1 MKFVFPI
8 QTSNGKEFAN
18 AKEFEKILK
27 QETIGQYGFNPS
39 HSTFH
44 GGVHFTKKNAP
55 WVRNQ
60 YPIRAVADG
69 KIVACR
75 LNYDYPETTY
85 DGRTLPFSNDFCLIE
100 HEFDYKDESDQNK
113 TFVFYSLYM
122 HLAAIG
128 DKKTEIEE
136 EPIQHV
142 LAQSWFGRAMPR
154 IEEPANT
161 YVKLRKGTVL
171 ILDEEAG
178 PVECINGE
186 QTLIFRKYTIQDNRG
201 LIDSLTT
208 VGNTLWLADDPTPSE
223 QQPQF
228 NIKGG
233 PVKTSQE
240 PTWFYQK
247 LTAEVIANDYINVR
261 SDPSSNG
268 ESGDVIGR
276 ALTGCTL
283 TLERKRALKF
293 YTING
298 QKYLMAK
305 CEFKNGKAFKNDT
318 ANSPLTLGWVAI
330 TDDNIKITGKT
341 DALDFNSDANPVTET
356 SISIRAGEPIGYL
369 GRFDVLEND
378 AEKGYV
384 VTTRYQLHHELIS
397 LEKPPQAFLKA
408 YYGDEKAESLQFAS
422 DNESHGYLLEN
433 GLSDFFRN
441 LALCAKRSEVP
452 CEEREGITV
461 EDEQVLS
468 VLTPEAAS
476 QLTVVQHTSE
486 WYHKSDTSF
495 LFKELD
501 RIFGVNDRL
510 QHEKD
515 RADQLAWM
523 QNTSIFSDS
532 SAVWNWWP
540 INGQSNFITNT
551 KVIFQESNV
560 KNMFHDNHEHLMF
573 LTMEETLT
581 YLQSTGWKNTKSN
594 WVEATESDL
603 GTILINYGLNGK
615 DVVTTSMLIAQ
626 LKTLNIKASVVMGK
640 QGKRLIKFTGYKS
653 VSKLINTHT
662 YMLDNPKIIQMGI
675 GEYGVVNSVV
685 NGLKLSIYVSAA
697 YRFLDFWLNDETSL
711 TETFG
716 RLGVDIAKIALGS
729 AVTAA
734 ITAGSASL
742 IGVVTVPL
750 VVTVVV
756 GFGAAVALNALDE
769 KYGVTD
775 YVVDMIERAEQDV
788 VKKSIEIK
796 DTIKSEFI
804 DIGSMFLD
812 GMLEYGKTIA
822 INELNKYIKNTID
835 KLNSY

>member
-60 YPIRAVADG
+60 YPIRAIADG

-100 HEFDYKDESDQNK
+100 HKFDYKDESDQNK
-113 TFVFYSLYM
+113 TFIFYSLYM
-122 HLAAIG
+122 HLAALG
-128 DKKTEIEE
+128 DKKSEVEE
-136 EPIQHV
+136 EPVQHV
-142 LAQSWFGRAMPR
+142 LAQSWFGRVQPK
-154 IEEPANT
+154 IENADNT
-161 YVKLRKGTVL
+161 FIKLKKGTVL
-171 ILDEEAG
+171 ILDEETE
-178 PVECINGE
+178 PREFDNGS
-186 QTLIFRKYTIQDNRG
+186 QTLTFRKYTVKDNCG
-201 LIDSLTT
+201 LVKSLSM
-208 VGNTLWLADDPTPSE
+208 VGTNLWLADDPTPSE
-223 QQPQF
+223 QNPQF
-228 NIKGG
+228 IVKGG
-233 PVKTSQE
+233 PIENAPE

-247 LTAEVIANDYINVR
+247 LTAEVIADDYINVR
-261 SDPSSNG
+261 SDPSTNG
-268 ESGDVIGR
+268 EAGEIIGL
-276 ALTGCTL
+276 AMTGCTL

-305 CEFKNGKAFKNDT
+305 CEFKNDKAFKNDA
-318 ANSPLTLGWVAI
+318 ANSPITLGWIAI
-330 TDDNIKITGKT
+330 TNDNIKITGKT
-341 DALDFNSDANPVTET
+341 DALDFNNDANPVTET

-378 AEKGYV
+378 SEKGYA
-384 VTTRYQLHHELIS
+384 VTTRYQLHHELMS
-397 LEKPPQAFLKA
+397 LEKPPQAFLQA
-408 YYGDEKAESLQFAS
+408 YYGDEKAESIQFAS

-501 RIFGVNDRL
+501 RIFGVTDRL

-523 QNTSIFSDS
+523 QNTSIFNDS

-540 INGQSNFITNT
+540 IPKDELFSVDDIKNIVKKLRLSENIHNFELFTSPRCTLPEGMKSYESFTKLLNITLSKYEINNRLRKIHFLSQIYHETDRLRTTSEYASGTAYNPQPGTKYKNGNGPGDGPKYKGRGLMQLTW
-551 KVIFQESNV
+551 K
-560 KNMFHDNHEHLMF
+560 DNYQLYKE
-573 LTMEETLT
+573 
-581 YLQSTGWKNTKSN
+581 YSG
-594 WVEATESDL
+594 
-603 GTILINYGLNGK
+603 I
-615 DVVTTSMLIAQ
+615 DVVTEYEKVSNDLEVSLDSA
-626 LKTLNIKASVVMGK
+626 GWYFK
-640 QGKRLIKFTGYKS
+640 QGKVFSNSEYWS
-653 VSKLINTHT
+653 VSSNSPEYIKVYKDFYKKVEVGIEKNRYKTIDLNLIA
-662 YMLDNPKIIQMGI
+662 DNDQIDLIS
-675 GEYGVVNSVV
+675 YFVNGGS
-685 NGLKLSIYVSAA
+685 NGLK
-697 YRFLDFWLNDETSL
+697 
-711 TETFG
+711 
-716 RLGVDIAKIALGS
+716 
-729 AVTAA
+729 
-734 ITAGSASL
+734 
-742 IGVVTVPL
+742 
-750 VVTVVV
+750 
-756 GFGAAVALNALDE
+756 
-769 KYGVTD
+769 
-775 YVVDMIERAEQDV
+775 ERRHYCNIL
-788 VKKSIEIK
+788 KEI
-796 DTIKSEFI
+796 I
-804 DIGSMFLD
+804 
-812 GMLEYGKTIA
+812 
-822 INELNKYIKNTID
+822 
-835 KLNSY
+835 

>member
-60 YPIRAVADG
+60 YPIRAIADG

-100 HEFDYKDESDQNK
+100 HKFDYKDESDQNK
-113 TFVFYSLYM
+113 TFIFYSLYM
-122 HLAAIG
+122 HLAALG
-128 DKKTEIEE
+128 DKKSEVEE
-136 EPIQHV
+136 EPVQHV
-142 LAQSWFGRAMPR
+142 LAQSWFGRVQPK
-154 IEEPANT
+154 IENADNT
-161 YVKLRKGTVL
+161 FIKLKKGTVL
-171 ILDEEAG
+171 ILDEETE
-178 PVECINGE
+178 PREFDNGS
-186 QTLIFRKYTIQDNRG
+186 QTLTFRKYTVKDNCG
-201 LIDSLTT
+201 LVKSLSM
-208 VGNTLWLADDPTPSE
+208 VGTNLWLADDPTPSE
-223 QQPQF
+223 QNPQF
-228 NIKGG
+228 IVKGG
-233 PVKTSQE
+233 PVENAPE

-247 LTAEVIANDYINVR
+247 LTAEVIADDYINVR
-261 SDPSSNG
+261 SDPSTNG
-268 ESGDVIGR
+268 EAGEIIGR
-276 ALTGCTL
+276 AMTGCTL

-305 CEFKNGKAFKNDT
+305 CEFKNDKAFKNDA
-318 ANSPLTLGWVAI
+318 ANSPITLGWIAI
-330 TDDNIKITGKT
+330 TNDNIKITGKT
-341 DALDFNSDANPVTET
+341 DALDFNNDANPVTET

-378 AEKGYV
+378 SEKGYA
-384 VTTRYQLHHELIS
+384 VTTRYQLHHELMS

-540 INGQSNFITNT
+540 VFYSKNCIPLIKAKEIALKVSAGFEGKEPSYRTLAGNFDGAGMSWGIIQYNFGQNTLGPLLRKMKLKDLEQFNGCFDKEEDLASLNKVLNSSITEQINWAIDMQNNKRERWVKIFNNLSEVELFNRLQLEGIEKYSDSAISAIEWMRDQLPKLFERVELVTFVALFDLSVQQGSINKSKQVIMERISEREPKTQKEFLEIVVSERGKSASTRWRADCLSRRLSILNKKVT
-551 KVIFQESNV
+551 KIIESG
-560 KNMFHDNHEHLMF
+560 
-573 LTMEETLT
+573 
-581 YLQSTGWKNTKSN
+581 Y
-594 WVEATESDL
+594 
-603 GTILINYGLNGK
+603 
-615 DVVTTSMLIAQ
+615 TSMHENKNLGLIVEG
-626 LKTLNIKASVVMGK
+626 NIC
-640 QGKRLIKFTGYKS
+640 
-653 VSKLINTHT
+653 
-662 YMLDNPKIIQMGI
+662 
-675 GEYGVVNSVV
+675 
-685 NGLKLSIYVSAA
+685 
-697 YRFLDFWLNDETSL
+697 DF
-711 TETFG
+711 
-716 RLGVDIAKIALGS
+716 
-729 AVTAA
+729 
-734 ITAGSASL
+734 
-742 IGVVTVPL
+742 
-750 VVTVVV
+750 
-756 GFGAAVALNALDE
+756 
-769 KYGVTD
+769 
-775 YVVDMIERAEQDV
+775 
-788 VKKSIEIK
+788 
-796 DTIKSEFI
+796 
-804 DIGSMFLD
+804 
-812 GMLEYGKTIA
+812 
-822 INELNKYIKNTID
+822 
-835 KLNSY
+835 

>member
-8 QTSNGKEFAN
+8 QTSDGKEFAN
-18 AKEFEKILK
+18 ATEFEKLLK

-100 HEFDYKDESDQNK
+100 HKFDYQDDNNEQK
-113 TFVFYSLYM
+113 TYIFYSLYM
-122 HLAAIG
+122 HLAALG
-128 DKKTEIEE
+128 DKKSEVEE
-136 EPIQHV
+136 EPVQHV
-142 LAQSWFGRAMPR
+142 LAQSWFGRVQPK
-154 IEEPANT
+154 IENADNT
-161 YVKLRKGTVL
+161 FIKLKKGTVL
-171 ILDEEAG
+171 ILDEETE
-178 PVECINGE
+178 PREFDNGS
-186 QTLIFRKYTIQDNRG
+186 QTLTFRKYTVKDNCG
-201 LIDSLTT
+201 LVKSLSM
-208 VGNTLWLADDPTPSE
+208 VGTNLWLADDPTPSE
-223 QQPQF
+223 QNPQF
-228 NIKGG
+228 IVKGG
-233 PVKTSQE
+233 PVENAPE

-247 LTAEVIANDYINVR
+247 LTAEVIADDYINVR
-261 SDPSSNG
+261 SDPSVNG
-268 ESGDVIGR
+268 DAGEIIGR
-276 ALTGCTL
+276 AMTGCTL
-283 TLERKRALKF
+283 TLERERALKF

-330 TDDNIKITGKT
+330 TDENIKITGKT

-384 VTTRYQLHHELIS
+384 VTTRYQLHHELMS

-540 INGQSNFITNT
+540 TPMNSNHVLVNIEQLLIIMPTLSRNLAEKYIDHINKTL
-551 KVIFQESNV
+551 VIFNINTPLRIAHFLAQVS
-560 KNMFHDNHEHLMF
+560 HETRDLKK
-573 LTMEETLT
+573 TEEIASGIL
-581 YLQSTGWKNTKSN
+581 YEGRL
-594 WVEATESDL
+594 DL
-603 GTILINYGLNGK
+603 GNVLEG
-615 DVVTTSMLIAQ
+615 D
-626 LKTLNIKASVVMGK
+626 
-640 QGKRLIKFTGYKS
+640 GKRFKGRGLLQLTGRKVYES
-653 VSKLINTHT
+653 FQTFINA
-662 YMLDNPKIIQMGI
+662 N
-675 GEYGVVNSVV
+675 
-685 NGLKLSIYVSAA
+685 LSQ
-697 YRFLDFWLNDETSL
+697 TSL
-711 TETFG
+711 N
-716 RLGVDIAKIALGS
+716 RKVDITSDTNHAREVSSNKELCCLGS
-729 AVTAA
+729 
-734 ITAGSASL
+734 GYFWQHFK
-742 IGVVTVPL
+742 P
-750 VVTVVV
+750 
-756 GFGAAVALNALDE
+756 
-769 KYGVTD
+769 
-775 YVVDMIERAEQDV
+775 
-788 VKKSIEIK
+788 
-796 DTIKSEFI
+796 
-804 DIGSMFLD
+804 
-812 GMLEYGKTIA
+812 
-822 INELNKYIKNTID
+822 
-835 KLNSY
+835 KLNSAADRDDIYWVSVYVNGWKKQEEPYYENKAKEPNHMKERVEALARAKKAIGIKK